1 MIGRRIN
8 VERTEEALGLDPD
21 VISTACPF
29 CITMLSDALTSKKQ
43 EGKAGEHV
51 EVLDVSQI
59 LLRSLAPVGTPG
71 TASGADVGTK
81 ADDVVGLDSAATE
94 HRQ

>member
-1 MIGRRIN
+1 
-8 VERTEEALGLDPD
+8 
-21 VISTACPF
+21 
-29 CITMLSDALTSKKQ
+29 MLSDALTAKQQ

-71 TASGADVGTK
+71 TESGAGVGTT
-81 ADDVVGLDSAATE
+81 ADDPAGAGSPATE
-94 HRQ
+94 HE

>member
-1 MIGRRIN
+1 
-8 VERTEEALGLDPD
+8 
-21 VISTACPF
+21 
-29 CITMLSDALTSKKQ
+29 MLSDALTSKKQ

-71 TASGADVGTK
+71 TESGADVGTESG
-81 ADDVVGLDSAATE
+81 DVVGLDSAATE
-94 HRQ
+94 HSQ